1 MQNNDKPL
9 HSQKITVEIAVRLVV
24 KISAEAD
31 KRVEP
36 GTPFVR
42 GLVQEE
48 EGGPFV
54 WKLTPVW
61 KASMTADPDPQ
72 FTFENTN
79 PHSRDVR
86 WTDGDAVAKEFLN
99 LKSPEAA
106 LALFQKYNFDELKQP
121 DADQKIRIRWSEIE
135 SIRKT
140 FLSAL
145 ANEPMPQNLQAFVFQ
160 SLEVHLQ
167 HDVKVARIISPK
179 SGQEKFD
186 AVVGIAECQDIMSSL
201 RAVTFLSRG
210 SVWRKCANP
219 TCEMWF
225 KPART
230 DQMYHDTACTR
241 RAIANR
247 FNERTRKANK
257 KRRRK

>member
-1 MQNNDKPL
+1 MQSDEKPL
-9 HSQKITVEIAVRLVV
+9 HIEKITVEIAVRLVV

-36 GTPFVR
+36 GTPFVL

-48 EGGPFV
+48 PGGPTV

-61 KASMTADPDPQ
+61 KASMTADSDPQ

-79 PHSRDVR
+79 PKSRDVR
-86 WTDGDAVAKEFLN
+86 WTDGHAVATEFLN

-106 LALFQKYNFDELKQP
+106 LAFFQKYNFDELRQP
-121 DADQKIRIRWSEIE
+121 DVDQKIRIRWSEIE

-145 ANEPMPQNLQAFVFQ
+145 ANEPMPQKLQEFVFQ
-160 SLEVHLQ
+160 TLEVHLQ

-179 SGQEKFD
+179 PGQENFD

-201 RAVTFLSRG
+201 RAVVFLSRG
-210 SVWRKCANP
+210 SVWRKCANLR
-219 TCEMWF
+219 CEMWF
-225 KPART
+225 KPNRP
-230 DQMYHDTACTR
+230 DQLYHDKDCTH
-241 RAIANR
+241 RAMVNR
-247 FNERTRKANK
+247 INENTRKAK
-257 KRRRK
+257 AKRRRK